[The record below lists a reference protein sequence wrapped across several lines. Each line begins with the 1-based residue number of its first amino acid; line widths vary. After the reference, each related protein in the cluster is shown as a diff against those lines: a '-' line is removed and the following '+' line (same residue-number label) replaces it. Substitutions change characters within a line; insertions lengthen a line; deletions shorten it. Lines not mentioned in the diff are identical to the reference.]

1 MDSEFLSKDEMST
14 EEGGVIMKKRVFY
27 LLLLF
32 LSLHLFCC
40 SQEKTENGKLL
51 AKINDLKLSL
61 NEFQYQLAAELEM
74 DEDFKLTKEAKRE
87 FLEGLIRK
95 ELLIQEAQRLKLDK
109 KEKFVKALE
118 RYWESTLIRDLMEI
132 KGKEISQTILIS
144 QEEIRA
150 HYDTMKKRA
159 KKLPPQQELEEE
171 ITEDLEE
178 KKKTRMLKEWIMDL
192 RKRAKIEIDH
202 ELLYKE

>member
-1 MDSEFLSKDEMST
+1 VST
-14 EEGGVIMKKRVFY
+14 KEGGVIMKKRVIY
-27 LLLLF
+27 LLF
-32 LSLHLFCC
+32 LFLSMNLFCC
-40 SQEKTENGKLL
+40 SQEKTKNGKQL
-51 AKINDLKLSL
+51 AEINDFKLSL
-61 NEFQYQLAAELEM
+61 SEFQNQLAAELEL
-74 DEDFKLTKEAKRE
+74 DKDFKLTKEAKKS
-87 FLEGLIRK
+87 FLEEIIRK

-109 KEKFVKALE
+109 KEKFIRALE

-132 KGKEISQTILIS
+132 KGKEISRTILIS

>member
-1 MDSEFLSKDEMST
+1 
-14 EEGGVIMKKRVFY
+14 MKKTFFY

-32 LSLHLFCC
+32 LSLNLFCC

-61 NEFQYQLAAELEM
+61 NEFQYQLAAELEL
-74 DEDFKLTKEAKRE
+74 DKDFKLTKEAKKN
-87 FLEGLIRK
+87 FLEEIIRK

-109 KEKFVKALE
+109 KEKFVRALE

-132 KGKEISQTILIS
+132 KGKEISRTILIS

-178 KKKTRMLKEWIMDL
+178 KKKTRMLKEWINNL